1 MSALEHIRKRPA
13 LVISILGL
21 ALVLFIITA
30 VSDNIFSFF
39 GDRDT
44 AVKVDGEKLKYDE
57 WKRTSSRISDQM
69 RQQGRENADL
79 SYADELAL
87 QQIIDQELFDK
98 QVEKLGIN
106 ITDEEMQEYLFGPM
120 SIAQAQAQSYGFPSA
135 EDFYSYA

>member
-44 AVKVDGEKLKYDE
+44 AVKVDGEKLKYDK
-57 WKRTSSRISDQM
+57 WHRASAQIADRM
-69 RQQGRENADL
+69 RQQGQDDFDN
-79 SYADELAL
+79 SYADEMAL
-87 QQIIDQELFDK
+87 QTIVDEELFDR
-98 QVEKLGIN
+98 QIEQLGIKV
-106 ITDEEMQEYLFGPM
+106 TDEEMEAYLFGENSVATPE
-120 SIAQAQAQSYGFPSA
+120 A
-135 EDFYSYA
+135 

>member
-44 AVKVDGEKLKYDE
+44 AVKVTV
-57 WKRTSSRISDQM
+57 R
-69 RQQGRENADL
+69 N
-79 SYADELAL
+79 
-87 QQIIDQELFDK
+87 
-98 QVEKLGIN
+98 
-106 ITDEEMQEYLFGPM
+106 
-120 SIAQAQAQSYGFPSA
+120 
-135 EDFYSYA
+135 

>member
-44 AVKVDGEKLKYDE
+44 AVKVDGEKLKYD
-57 WKRTSSRISDQM
+57 KLHRASSMISDQM
-69 RQQGRENADL
+69 RQSGRDDL
-79 SYADELAL
+79 DASYAEEMAL
-87 QQIIDQELFDK
+87 QQIVSEELFNN
-98 QVEKLGIN
+98 QLEALGIEV
-106 ITDEEMQEYLFGPM
+106 TDEEMEGYLFGPT
-120 SIAQAQAQSYGFPSA
+120 SIATAEGSA
-135 EDFYSYA
+135 LRLPFG